1 MQGCSGHSSNTP
13 QGLTAATSP
22 EWQEASGSGT
32 TTHTPEINLK
42 RSASDALA
50 SGTLETPPAKRLTSR
65 TGTVRFADSCKAHD
79 GGESITRQEFA
90 TAEHRIAEL
99 GLDDTIPHHGVA
111 KACQDCLNSF
121 SDPEDLMLLTL
132 WAKDKQ
138 VDTSLIHNI
147 EKKLATVLC
156 SDFLLRD
163 PTPCDY
169 PQIQRLHE
177 SLNTCGVEQLDD
189 DNKRC
194 LENLRNTVMNDTK
207 RKLNDLTKKY
217 TYNPLFAV
225 AKFYVTHYS
234 PSTYNQIDQTGKTE
248 REVHHELVQEL
259 TESLENYLT
268 KLGRMI
274 PANVMVSQFLE
285 DNAPADSALEQSIN
299 QAKDNSET
307 QKKQAT
313 EHRKNK
319 TRKDYA
325 RFLNEQNVKNLSDQK
340 AGLSSP
346 KGARTDHY

>member
-22 EWQEASGSGT
+22 EYEEASGSGT

-42 RSASDALA
+42 RSASDPLA
-50 SGTLETPPAKRLTSR
+50 SGTLETPPAKRLASR
-65 TGTVRFADSCKAHD
+65 TGTVRFADSCKTHD
-79 GGESITRQEFA
+79 GSESIIRPEFA
-90 TAEHRIAEL
+90 TTERRIAGL
-99 GLDDTIPHHGVA
+99 GLNDTIPPHGVA
-111 KACQDCLNSF
+111 KACQDCLNDF
-121 SDPEDLMLLTL
+121 SDPEDLMLLSL
-132 WAKDKQ
+132 WAKGKQ
-138 VDTSLIHNI
+138 VDTSLIHDI

-156 SDFLLRD
+156 SDFLLSD

-177 SLNTCGVEQLDD
+177 SLNTYGVEQLDD

-207 RKLNDLTKKY
+207 RKLKDLTKKY
-217 TYNPLFAV
+217 AYTPLFAV
-225 AKFYVTHYS
+225 AKFYVTHYKLL
-234 PSTYNQIDQTGKTE
+234 TYNQIDQTGKTE
-248 REVHHELVQEL
+248 REVKGELAQEL
-259 TESLENYLT
+259 TKSLENYLIR
-268 KLGRMI
+268 LGRMI

-285 DNAPADSALEQSIN
+285 DNAPTDSALEQSIK

-307 QKKQAT
+307 QTKQAN

-319 TRKDYA
+319 TPKNYA
-325 RFLNEQNVKNLSDQK
+325 RFLNEQNANDQK

-346 KGARTDHY
+346 KEAHTDHY